1 MQGYRGKALELL
13 DRCNA
18 KVGDQVKIKLD
29 DKSFEGILMP
39 RYEFADD
46 KHIVIKLSNGYNVG
60 IDIDK
65 INSIE
70 VLESKVMKS
79 ARKIEHKVRGD
90 LPRIAMISTGGTIAS
105 KIDYRTG
112 GVKAILSAEELYNA
126 VPELSN
132 IANIEPEVLFNEYSE
147 NLTYEHWKAIAE
159 KVYEKRDYDG
169 IIITHGTDTMHY
181 TASALSFALKIN
193 IPIVLV
199 GAQRSSD
206 RPSSDAATNLIAA
219 TLFASKTDLTGVFV
233 AMHDNLSDN
242 LISIHLGTRVRK
254 CHTSR
259 RDAFRSIG
267 IKPIAYVKDGR
278 EIIYNDRSL
287 PKRGEVREYIKPSF
301 AKVSLLKYYPS
312 MDANIIKYLA
322 DDSKGIVI
330 EGTGLG
336 HVGKTLFNAIEDAI
350 NKNVI
355 ICMTSQCIEGRVRM
369 TVYETGRDLLR
380 LGVIP
385 LEDMLAETAFT
396 KLSWAL
402 ANYDHD
408 QVKDIMLENISREM
422 NERSIIG

>member
-1 MQGYRGKALELL
+1 MQGYRGEALELL
-13 DRCNA
+13 HRYNA
-18 KVGDQVKIKLD
+18 KVGEQVKIKFD
-29 DKSFEGILMP
+29 DKSVEGILMP

-46 KHIVIKLSNGYNVG
+46 KHIVIKLSNGYNIG

-65 INSIE
+65 ISSIE
-70 VLESKVMKS
+70 VLESKVVKS
-79 ARKIEHKVRGD
+79 VKSIEHKIRED

-112 GVKAILSAEELYNA
+112 GVKALLTAEELYNA
-126 VPELSN
+126 VPELSD

-159 KVYEKRDYDG
+159 KVYEKRGYDG

-181 TASALSFALKIN
+181 TAAALSFAVKIN

-219 TLFASKTDLTGVFV
+219 TLFATKTDLTGVFI
-233 AMHDNLSDN
+233 AMHANLSDN
-242 LISIHLGTRVRK
+242 LIAIHLGTRVRK
-254 CHTSR
+254 SHTSR

-267 IKPIAYVKDGR
+267 IKPIAYVKDGK

-287 PKRGEVREYIKPSF
+287 PKRGEVKEYIKPSF
-301 AKVSLLKYYPS
+301 AKVSLLKYHPS
-312 MDANIIKYLA
+312 MDANIIEYLA
-322 DDSKGIVI
+322 NNSKGIVI

-336 HVGKTLFNAIEDAI
+336 HVGKALFNAIKDAI
-350 NKNVI
+350 DNNII

-385 LEDMLAETAFT
+385 LEDMLAETAFV
-396 KLSWAL
+396 KLSWVL

-408 QVKDIMLENISREM
+408 QVRDMMLENISREI
-422 NERSIIG
+422 NERSIIE